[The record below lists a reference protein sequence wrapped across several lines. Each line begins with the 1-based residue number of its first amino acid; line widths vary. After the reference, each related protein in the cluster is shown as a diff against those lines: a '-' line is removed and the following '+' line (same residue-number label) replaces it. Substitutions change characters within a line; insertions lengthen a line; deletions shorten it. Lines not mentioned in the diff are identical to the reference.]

1 VNDKDLKIK
10 RILLALD
17 ASQKSLAALETAA
30 ELAGRLGAEL
40 RGLFVE
46 DIDLLRMAEF
56 PFAAEV
62 GGFSLTVRRIQ
73 LPELE
78 MQLRA
83 QANHMKK
90 TMAAISAR
98 EGVPWEFRVVRG
110 PVASEIILAAA
121 ECDLIIV
128 GKRGW
133 SMSKRLGSTV
143 KMLISQGK
151 GLTLILEPGVTFM
164 VPAVAVY
171 DGKEISRKV
180 LDAAAA
186 LVKVKQGQLVILAIG
201 ETQQD
206 ALDFAESARSYMKE
220 RGLEGYVSTLIKP
233 TLQKL
238 TDAVRHLGPV
248 VLSCRDPLYGCELCE
263 LVNMIENSVLLVR

>member
-90 TMAAISAR
+90 TIAAISAR

>member
-201 ETQQD
+201 ETRQD
-206 ALDFAESARSYMKE
+206 ALDFGEAARSYMKE

>member
-233 TLQKL
+233 TLQTL

>member
-1 VNDKDLKIK
+1 VNENDLKIK

-17 ASQKSLAALETAA
+17 ASQQSLAALETAA
-30 ELAGRLGAEL
+30 ELAGHLGAEL

-73 LPELE
+73 LPDLE

-83 QANHMKK
+83 QANHIKR
-90 TMAAISAR
+90 TMAAMSAR
-98 EGVPWEFRVVRG
+98 EGISWEFRVARG

-151 GLTLILEPGVTFM
+151 GLTLILEPGVAFA

-171 DGKEISRKV
+171 DGREVSGKV

-186 LVKVKQGQLVILAIG
+186 LVRVKQGKLVVLAIG
-201 ETQQD
+201 ESQQE
-206 ALDFAESARSYMKE
+206 ALDISEAARLYMKDH
-220 RGLEGYVSTLIKP
+220 GLQGYVSTLVQP
-233 TLQKL
+233 SLQKL
-238 TDAVRHLGPV
+238 VSAVRHLGPV

-263 LVNMIENSVLLVR
+263 LVNMIENAVLLVR